1 MRNAVA
7 YRVSRDY
14 NWYGATGLY
23 VVQGQD
29 PISLNWKNCA
39 WYGEESMANYIAY
52 CFAKLRGVTAFNLG
66 GYELQVWEI
75 IGESEGK

>member
-14 NWYGATGLY
+14 NFNGAIGLY

-29 PISLNWKNCA
+29 SISLNWKNCA
-39 WYGEESMANYIAY
+39 WYGEES
-52 CFAKLRGVTAFNLG
+52 
-66 GYELQVWEI
+66 
-75 IGESEGK
+75 EGK